1 MYDEN
6 ELMQQQEQQHLDEI
20 LGIIDQRLQSYAVT
34 AEQSRALAMES
45 KRNLW
50 RDLYELSG
58 RADIVN
64 ARDEINESM
73 DQAERAQAEI
83 ERLARQRNTPYF
95 GRIDF
100 DDDEEPG
107 EFYIGLSGLRE
118 NGEILIFDWRA
129 PVSSM
134 FYDYDV
140 GPAGYDAPMGRID
153 GQITL
158 RRQYKI
164 NDGQLR
170 YVLDSA
176 IKIDDDILQQELA
189 RNASP
194 RMRNIIATIQKEQNR
209 IIRQDSHTTMVVQ
222 GVAGSGKTSVA
233 LHKVAYLLYHERGK
247 ITSRNL
253 LILSPSQVFSDYIS
267 GVLPELGEE
276 NVAELSFDRL
286 AENELSDL
294 GQQAEP
300 TVEGEP
306 VRSDVPYEGRYE
318 QLEYILR
325 HGADRNDRRMQE
337 IELKGSDTYVRW
349 LQEYVAELLENNFRP
364 RAWVYGDE
372 RFEAEEIRDLF
383 YNRFANQPF
392 MVRVDWI
399 VERLVDELETRKG
412 RDLGDRPVRS
422 CERAVHRMIRCE
434 DMLELYC
441 RFIRW
446 LRSTGRADLE
456 DVIYAAPLRYE
467 DLFPALLLKFYL
479 KGSRDFSH
487 IRHLVIDEMQ
497 DYTQVQY
504 AIINYLF
511 HCPKT
516 ILGDITQNLSLRSG
530 VRSLDAFTGSMEQ
543 VEIVRL
549 CKSFRSTWEIA
560 TFCNA
565 ICPAEGF
572 EAVERHGHAPVVT
585 AFSDVEALAAHLIA
599 LLEADHGYG
608 SVGVICKTMDVA
620 EQWYRRLRDRMPVEL
635 LGTASEHFRQ
645 GVVCTTAY
653 MAKGL
658 EFDMVIV
665 PDADDDTYRTG
676 TDRQSLYVACTRALH
691 RLELLHTGWVSE
703 FIERAQKKGV

>member
-1 MYDEN
+1 MSDQA
-6 ELMQQQEQQHLDEI
+6 ELQMQREEQAYLDQV
-20 LGIIDQRLQSYAVT
+20 LAAIDRRLTSFSVS
-34 AEQSRALAMES
+34 AEESRQIAMER
-45 KRNLW
+45 KRTMW
-50 RDLYELSG
+50 RDLYEMD
-58 RADIVN
+58 RRDMVA
-64 ARDEINESM
+64 ARDEINESI
-73 DQAERAQAEI
+73 DQADRAESEI
-83 ERLARQRNTPYF
+83 QRLSRQRSTPYF

-100 DDDEEPG
+100 DDGEEPG
-107 EFYIGLSGLRE
+107 RFYIGLSGLRE
-118 NGEILIFDWRA
+118 MGDILVFDWRA

-153 GQITL
+153 GQLTL

-164 NDGQLR
+164 SGGQLE

-189 RNASP
+189 KNASP

-209 IIRQDSHTTMVVQ
+209 IIRQDEHVTMVVQ

-233 LHKVAYLLYHERGK
+233 LHKVAYLLYHLRGK

-276 NVAELSFDRL
+276 NVSELSFDRL
-286 AENELSDL
+286 AENEL
-294 GQQAEP
+294 
-300 TVEGEP
+300 GELCQ
-306 VRSDVPYEGRYE
+306 YEGRYE

-325 HGADRNDRRMQE
+325 HGAEKSDARMAE
-337 IELKGSDTYVRW
+337 IELKGSEQYVQW
-349 LQEYVAELLENNFRP
+349 LREYVDDLLETNFHP
-364 RAWVYGDE
+364 KAWVYGDE
-372 RFEAEEIRDLF
+372 RFEADEIRDLF
-383 YNRFANQPF
+383 YNRYATQPF
-392 MVRVDWI
+392 LVRIDWI
-399 VERLVDELETRKG
+399 IERLVEELETRKG
-412 RDLGDRPVRS
+412 KELGERPRRG
-422 CERAVHRMIRCE
+422 CERAVHRMIGCE

-441 RFIRW
+441 RFVRW
-446 LRSTGRADLE
+446 LRATGRADLQE
-456 DVIYAAPLRYE
+456 VIYSEPLRYE
-467 DLFPALLLKFYL
+467 DLFPAMLLKFYL

-497 DYTQVQY
+497 DYTRAQY
-504 AIINYLF
+504 AIIQYLF

-530 VRSLDAFTGSMEQ
+530 VRSLDSFAGSGEQ
-543 VEIVRL
+543 IEIVRL

-572 EAVERHGHAPVVT
+572 EAVERHGHAPTVT
-585 AFSDVEALAAHLIA
+585 AYSDKEKLAEGMLA
-599 LLEADHGYG
+599 LLMADHGYG
-608 SVGVICKTMDVA
+608 SVAIISKTMEEA
-620 EQWYRRLRDRMPVEL
+620 EYWYRRLRDELPLEL
-635 LGTASEHFRQ
+635 LSPASERFSQ
-645 GVVCTTAY
+645 GVISTTAY

-665 PDADDDTYRTG
+665 PDADDATYRTE

-691 RLELLHTGWVSE
+691 RLELMHTGWVSE
-703 FIERAQKKGV
+703 WVEQAQPAH

>member
-1 MYDEN
+1 MSEDP
-6 ELMQQQEQQHLDEI
+6 MQLEEQQHLEQVLRVIDSRLSGFSVSVERSREI
-20 LGIIDQRLQSYAVT
+20 
-34 AEQSRALAMES
+34 AMER
-45 KRNLW
+45 KRTMW
-50 RDLYELSG
+50 RDLYEMD
-58 RADIVN
+58 RRDMVA
-64 ARDEINESM
+64 ARDEINESL
-73 DQAERAQAEI
+73 DAAERAEAEVG
-83 ERLARQRNTPYF
+83 RLSRQRSTPYF

-100 DDDEEPG
+100 DDGDEPG

-118 NGEILIFDWRA
+118 NSEILVFDWRA

-153 GQITL
+153 GKITL

-164 NDGQLR
+164 ADGALQ

-176 IKIDDDILQQELA
+176 IKIDDEILQQELA
-189 RNASP
+189 KNASP
-194 RMRNIIATIQKEQNR
+194 RMRNIISTIQKEQNR
-209 IIRQDSHTTMVVQ
+209 IIRQDSRTTMVVQ

-276 NVAELSFDRL
+276 NVAELSFDKL
-286 AENELSDL
+286 AENELGDIC
-294 GQQAEP
+294 Q
-300 TVEGEP
+300 
-306 VRSDVPYEGRYE
+306 YEGRYE

-325 HGADRNDRRMQE
+325 HGAQKDDARMRE
-337 IELKGSDTYVRW
+337 IELKGSQQYVQW
-349 LQEYVAELLENNFRP
+349 LQEYVAELLETNFRP

-372 RFEAEEIRDLF
+372 RFEADMIRDLF
-383 YNRFANQPF
+383 YVRYANQPF
-392 MVRVDWI
+392 MVRIDWI
-399 VERLVDELETRKG
+399 IERLVEELETRKG
-412 RDLGDRPVRS
+412 KELGDRPVKS
-422 CERAVHRMIRCE
+422 CERTVHRMIGCE
-434 DMLELYC
+434 DVLELYC

-456 DVIYAAPLRYE
+456 EVIYADRLRYE
-467 DLFPALLLKFYL
+467 DLFPAMLLKFYL
-479 KGSRDFSH
+479 RGSRDFSH
-487 IRHLVIDEMQ
+487 IRHLVVDEMQ

-504 AIINYLF
+504 AIIQYLF
-511 HCPKT
+511 ACPKT

-530 VRSLDAFTGSMEQ
+530 VRSLDAFSETMEDAQ
-543 VEIVRL
+543 IVKL

-560 TFCNA
+560 MFCNA
-565 ICPAEGF
+565 ICPADGF
-572 EAVERHGHAPVVT
+572 EAVERHGNAPVVS
-585 AFSDVEALAAHLIA
+585 AYSDQETLAQGLLA
-599 LLEADHGYG
+599 LLRQPHGYG
-608 SVGVICKTMDVA
+608 SVAIICKTMDTA
-620 EQWYRRLRDRMPVEL
+620 EEWYRRLRDEMPVEL
-635 LGTASEHFRQ
+635 LGPSSERFTQ
-645 GVVCTTAY
+645 GLVVTTAY

-665 PDADDDTYRTG
+665 PDADDATYRTE

-703 FIERAQKKGV
+703 LVEHAQN